1 MRKASFLPH
10 LNAFG
15 EIQTVEMPFEISTA
29 PENCSRDAL
38 KICWKDLMASNL
50 FILTYWFMD
59 VETMTRKLMMIL
71 LQRCFE
77 RNIKLNKEKI
87 KLKVDSLMYLKFVIS
102 KNGLCIDPQKVRAI
116 QAMQQQTGSA
126 ANSRDGKLCSTILTQ
141 LSEITAVLRSQ
152 NADTHFR
159 WDVEVHCKVF
169 KDVKTVL
176 SNTPVLSLFDEHK
189 ELALRCNAFGWVLGA
204 CLF

>member
-141 LSEITAVLRSQ
+141 LSEITAVLRSH

-169 KDVKTVL
+169 KY
-176 SNTPVLSLFDEHK
+176 
-189 ELALRCNAFGWVLGA
+189 
-204 CLF
+204 